1 MEEIKFRVYDKK
13 EKCFHYFT
21 LTNIL
26 QYKNEFEKHIIN
38 GDKFDLFVGLKD
50 KNGKEIYERDKIKVL
65 EVYNNKEKEYIT
77 DIIFEESAFLCKSG
91 SSYYDTFINSW
102 HNPDKRYPLIEFE
115 IIGNPYENPELIK
128 EVK

>member
-1 MEEIKFRVYDKK
+1 MEEIKFRVYDKE

-26 QYKNEFEKHIIN
+26 QYKKEFEKHIIN

-50 KNGKEIYERDKIKVL
+50 KNGKEIYEGDIVNFEHYNKIFKDKIYYIIYENCNFVIKS
-65 EVYNNKEKEYIT
+65 KEGDNFWIG
-77 DIIFEESAFLCKSG
+77 SKS
-91 SSYYDTFINSW
+91 ILN
-102 HNPDKRYPLIEFE
+102 IE
-115 IIGNPYENPELIK
+115 IIGNIHENPELIK